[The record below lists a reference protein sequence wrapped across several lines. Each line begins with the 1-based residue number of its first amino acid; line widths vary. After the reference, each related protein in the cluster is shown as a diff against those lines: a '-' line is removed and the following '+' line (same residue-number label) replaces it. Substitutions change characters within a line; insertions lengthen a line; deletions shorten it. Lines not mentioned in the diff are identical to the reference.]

1 MDLGKYIVRL
11 LPMEM
16 ELPAIPNPFTMSPM
30 YTAVAII
37 LMFASVPALVA
48 LWGLFKQWTSKR
60 VKKFHF
66 FMLPIDNDKKTPFVI
81 RVGTTLLKSQLL
93 DEWLQPEK
101 TTKVETVA
109 NISKI
114 LKQKTRQLLT
124 EGELSESQG
133 DKCRIFNCTLR
144 SLTGKSK
151 QMIVMGCVERI
162 EGPLSGDVFMKH
174 AVPKGS
180 SSQERIRACSDETQ
194 ESLQVISEPAKYSKY
209 QYCFMCSK
217 KNVVP
222 HGTAHFFI
230 DDIFSN
236 NNDNDEPETP
246 PPPLQN
252 PRISVCIPICSE
264 ECLKVSMQALFET
277 KPHKKQIIK
286 EEEEE
291 EKKEEEDT

>member
-1 MDLGKYIVRL
+1 MAATAGFLS

-16 ELPAIPNPFTMSPM
+16 GLPAIPNPFNMPPV

-37 LMFASVPALVA
+37 LMFASVPALVV
-48 LWGLFKQWTSKR
+48 LWGLIKRGCTKNSER
-60 VKKFHF
+60 VKKFNF
-66 FMLPIDNDKKTPFVI
+66 FILPIDNDKKTPFVI
-81 RVGTTLLKSQLL
+81 RVGTALLKSQLL
-93 DEWLQPEK
+93 DEWLPEK

-124 EGELSESQG
+124 EGELSESQ

-144 SLTGKSK
+144 SLKGKSK
-151 QMIVMGCVERI
+151 QMIVMGCIERI

-180 SSQERIRACSDETQ
+180 SLQTRIRACSDETQ
-194 ESLQVISEPAKYSKY
+194 ESLQMISEPAKYSKY

-217 KNVVP
+217 KNVAP
-222 HGTAHFFI
+222 HGAAHFFI

-236 NNDNDEPETP
+236 DDNEPEPPTP
-246 PPPLQN
+246 PQLQN

-277 KPHKKQIIK
+277 KPKKQIIK
-286 EEEEE
+286 EEEE
-291 EKKEEEDT
+291 KKEEAEDT